1 MANPTEGSTN
11 GSPPTPDARKVP
23 DGELALD
30 RLDCQM
36 LDKRKAAILRAVV
49 EEYIETAQPV
59 GSSHVASARG
69 VDVSSA
75 TVRNEMAQ
83 LEAEGYLSQPHTSAG
98 RVPTQQGY
106 RFFVDHLRDPLWLP
120 APSAA
125 QVRTFFDRAHG
136 EVEQML
142 SATGR
147 LLSNLTDLASV
158 VVSQPSTDATI
169 RSVQLVG
176 LSASTGLVI
185 VVLSDGAVEKHA
197 IELPDEIGDERLA
210 AGTAHLSRHLTAQSR
225 AWLPAVPSSGDDATD
240 RLVEKATSVLA
251 DNDAPEPEH
260 VYVEGTARV
269 AQAFDAIETVREVL
283 GILEQQYLVVTLVR
297 DVLDRGLHVAI
308 GSETG
313 VEPLADCSLVLA
325 PYDGEGRRL
334 GTIGVL
340 GPTRMNYPQA
350 LAAVAVVSDR
360 LSDRLTDG

>member
-1 MANPTEGSTN
+1 MSNPWRGDHRR
-11 GSPPTPDARKVP
+11 SPRWEPTRFP

-59 GSSHVASARG
+59 GSSHVASAGG

-83 LEAEGYLSQPHTSAG
+83 LEADGYLLQPHTSAG

-106 RFFVDHLRDPLWLP
+106 RFFVDHLRNPLRLP
-120 APSAA
+120 APSAQ
-125 QVRTFFDRAHG
+125 QVRAFFERAHG

-158 VVSQPSTDATI
+158 VVSHPSTDATI
-169 RSVQLVG
+169 RSLQLVG
-176 LSASTGLVI
+176 LSSSTALMI

-197 IELPDEIGDERLA
+197 IELPEDVGEERIA
-210 AGTAHLSRHLTAQSR
+210 AGTAHLSRHLTGEPRTS
-225 AWLPAVPSSGDDATD
+225 LPQVPSSGDEATD
-240 RLVEKATSVLA
+240 RLVEKATSVLMENA
-251 DNDAPEPEH
+251 APEPEH

-313 VEPLADCSLVLA
+313 VQPLADCSLVLA
-325 PYDGEGRRL
+325 PYDVEGRPL

-350 LAAVAVVSDR
+350 LAAVAIVSDR
-360 LSDRLTDG
+360 LSDRLADG